1 MDHALD
7 EKEQQ
12 QLISGNYAGLNCVYI
27 YAEVLNYLE
36 SVFKEHLPNALP
48 KGLNGRDDKAGTL
61 CVTRTRT
68 GVLLT
73 ACHRVDEQV

>member
-36 SVFKEHLPNALP
+36 SVFKEHLPTPSRRALMAVMIKP
-48 KGLNGRDDKAGTL
+48 
-61 CVTRTRT
+61 V
-68 GVLLT
+68 
-73 ACHRVDEQV
+73 RVCDPH